1 MTANLLMNFEGP
13 RIIEEEEIIS
23 VVHDINADGVG
34 AQNHKFLNLNFYKK
48 ISDEKK
54 KVHVWTVNSGKEA
67 EKYHELG
74 LSSITTNCPGRIKK
88 HLSNS
93 I

>member
-1 MTANLLMNFEGP
+1 MKK
-13 RIIEEEEIIS
+13 R
-23 VVHDINADGVG
+23 
-34 AQNHKFLNLNFYKK
+34 KFM
-48 ISDEKK
+48 
-54 KVHVWTVNSGKEA
+54 SGLSIQEKEA